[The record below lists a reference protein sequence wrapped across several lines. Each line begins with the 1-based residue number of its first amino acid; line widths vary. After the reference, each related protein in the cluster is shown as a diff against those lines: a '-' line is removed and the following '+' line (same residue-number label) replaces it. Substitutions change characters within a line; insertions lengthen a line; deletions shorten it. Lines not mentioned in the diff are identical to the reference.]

1 LLSVISCCSPAWAFG
16 GAIITAIF
24 PIAESSDDIGLV
36 VSGFINYIRGKE
48 PPPKPEDEEVEAD
61 APAAKEL
68 EEDSGDSVEKEPEI
82 EA

>member
-1 LLSVISCCSPAWAFG
+1 
-16 GAIITAIF
+16 
-24 PIAESSDDIGLV
+24 

-48 PPPKPEDEEVEAD
+48 PPPKPEHEEVDAD